1 MVYDPEPAAA
11 GAAGPKPPLAKLG
24 TPLGGRAELAGAG
37 GGARAAAAAAFVG
50 SMAEDASSWVIR
62 RCGGSCDVLSVRNAL
77 DIWESINV

>member
-1 MVYDPEPAAA
+1 MLFAYTVFALGCLFCGLARNMTELIAA
-11 GAAGPKPPLAKLG
+11 
-24 TPLGGRAELAGAG
+24 RALAGAG